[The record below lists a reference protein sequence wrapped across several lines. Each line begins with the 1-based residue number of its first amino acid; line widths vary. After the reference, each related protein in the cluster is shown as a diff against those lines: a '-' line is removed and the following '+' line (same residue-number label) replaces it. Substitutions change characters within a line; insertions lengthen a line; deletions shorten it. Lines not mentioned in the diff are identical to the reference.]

1 MENTN
6 CVLRRRAD
14 TGAFASGHSA
24 ATTDSTLISHF
35 AFNHN
40 DVIRLSS
47 ELDETSSSISIEGH
61 AFGSRCEQII
71 NTMSGTDH

>member
-24 ATTDSTLISHF
+24 AATDSALISHF
-35 AFNHN
+35 SFNHDN
-40 DVIRLSS
+40 VVFCHPFEKRV
-47 ELDETSSSISIEGH
+47 G
-61 AFGSRCEQII
+61 
-71 NTMSGTDH
+71 

>member
-35 AFNHN
+35 AFNHKLAIDQVLPYHN
-40 DVIRLSS
+40 NAL
-47 ELDETSSSISIEGH
+47 
-61 AFGSRCEQII
+61 
-71 NTMSGTDH
+71 

>member
-40 DVIRLSS
+40 DVMFRHSL
-47 ELDETSSSISIEGH
+47 EKRVG
-61 AFGSRCEQII
+61 
-71 NTMSGTDH
+71 